1 MLHKLTPTQIMILLT
16 HDHGFRQDAVRILNQ
31 PKESPLD
38 KVKNYMRAE
47 FPQRHTTQKI
57 PAIKF
62 IRTYVQDHQELV
74 EAFRAFNYEVYGA
87 PGYNHNIAQGPQTL
101 GLAAAKKFVESF

>member
-16 HDHGFRQDAVRILNQ
+16 HDHDFRQMAVRILNQ

-38 KVKNYMRAE
+38 AVKALIMDQ
-47 FPQRHTTQKI
+47 FPRRHGDQKI

-62 IRTYVQDHQELV
+62 IRQYVQDHQELAEV
-74 EAFRAFNYEVYGA
+74 FSRLGYEVYGS
-87 PGYNHNIAQGPQTL
+87 PGYNHDNGFGPQTL
-101 GLAAAKKFVESF
+101 GLAAAKKFIESF